1 MLITDRDT
9 QIVRWVGVL
18 GAAGAEDIMGRFGMG
33 RTVAYR
39 RLRTLVHAG
48 LVERVRLLHAQPA
61 LYVATRE
68 GLAFAGLPHVQPA
81 AVGPASVRHWTLCAR
96 LAVVLEADERGYR
109 VWGEPQL
116 RAAEHAAGHPIAS
129 ATLGTLPDGRP
140 RLRRPDLVLI
150 PRSGDGLPVAIEVE
164 LTVKGARRLQAIC
177 TAWARCRHIAGVR
190 YYASDHAAPAVT
202 RAVRAAYAN
211 DVITILSLE
220 QTLEAHG
227 VTLAA

>member
-1 MLITDRDT
+1 MLVTDRDT

-39 RLRTLVHAG
+39 RLRILVQAG
-48 LVERVRLLHAQPA
+48 LLDRVRLLHAQPA
-61 LYVATRE
+61 LFVATRE

-164 LTVKGARRLQAIC
+164 LTVKGRPAPAGHLQRLGALPPHRRRPLLHHRPRRPSRHPRRARRL
-177 TAWARCRHIAGVR
+177 RHDA
-190 YYASDHAAPAVT
+190 
-202 RAVRAAYAN
+202 
-211 DVITILSLE
+211 ITILSLK
-220 QTLEAHG
+220 QTLEARG

>member
-1 MLITDRDT
+1 MLVTDRDT

-33 RTVAYR
+33 RTVVYR
-39 RLRTLVHAG
+39 RLRVLVQAG
-48 LVERVRLLHAQPA
+48 LLDRVRLLHAQPA
-61 LYVATRE
+61 LFIATRE
-68 GLAFAGLPHVQPA
+68 GLAFAGLPNVQPA

-96 LAVVLEADERGYR
+96 LAVILETVERGYR

-150 PRSGDGLPVAIEVE
+150 PHSGDGLPVAVEVE
-164 LTVKGARRLQAIC
+164 LTVKASRRLQAIC
-177 TAWARCRHIAGVR
+177 VAWARCRHIAGVR
-190 YYASDHAAPAVT
+190 YYTTDHAAPAVT
-202 RAVRAAYAN
+202 RAARAAYAH
-211 DVITILSLE
+211 DAITILSLK
-220 QTLEAHG
+220 QTLEARDD
-227 VTLAA
+227 TLAA

>member
-1 MLITDRDT
+1 MLVTDRDR
-9 QIVRWVGVL
+9 QIVRWGGVL
-18 GAAGAEDIMGRFGMG
+18 GAAGAEDIMQRFAMG

-39 RLRTLVHAG
+39 RLRVLVQAG
-48 LVERVRLLHAQPA
+48 LLDRARVLHAHPT
-61 LYVATRE
+61 LYVATRD
-68 GLAFAGLPHVQPA
+68 GLAFAGLPQVQPA
-81 AVGPASVRHWTLCAR
+81 TVGPASVRHWTLCAR
-96 LAVVLEADERGYR
+96 LAVVLEAAERGYR

-140 RLRRPDLVLI
+140 RLRRPDLVLT

-164 LTVKGARRLQAIC
+164 LTVKAARRLQAVC
-177 TAWARCRHIAGVR
+177 GAWARCRHIAGVR
-190 YYASDHAAPAVT
+190 YYTTDHAAPAVT
-202 RAVRAAYAN
+202 RAVRAAYAH
-211 DVITILSLE
+211 DAITILSLK